1 MRRVEAAEWLGRA
14 VIHHLTIFFV
24 GSGEPVRRRESEGKF
39 YLRQSVAELS
49 LMMRGLRQI
58 SISPTRKLAVLVEV
72 NAAILSEYEAE
83 KGESSF
89 FLGI

>member
-1 MRRVEAAEWLGRA
+1 MARGAARRLG
-14 VIHHLTIFFV
+14 V
-24 GSGEPVRRRESEGKF
+24 GVSGLSFRSE
-39 YLRQSVAELS
+39 LDLS

-58 SISPTRKLAVLVEV
+58 SISPTRQLAVLVEV

>member
-1 MRRVEAAEWLGRA
+1 MHRAPFRRLQGALNSS
-14 VIHHLTIFFV
+14 H
-24 GSGEPVRRRESEGKF
+24 
-39 YLRQSVAELS
+39 QSVKLLVVVSGLSFRSALDLS
-49 LMMRGLRQI
+49 LMMRGLRQL
-58 SISPTRKLAVLVEV
+58 SISPTRQLAVLVEV

>member
-1 MRRVEAAEWLGRA
+1 MARGAARRLG
-14 VIHHLTIFFV
+14 V
-24 GSGEPVRRRESEGKF
+24 GVSGLSFR
-39 YLRQSVAELS
+39 SVLELS
-49 LMMRGLRQI
+49 PLMRGLRQI
-58 SISPTRKLAVLVEV
+58 SISVTQKLAVLLEV

>member
-1 MRRVEAAEWLGRA
+1 MAPGASRRVG
-14 VIHHLTIFFV
+14 VV
-24 GSGEPVRRRESEGKF
+24 VSGSSFRSA
-39 YLRQSVAELS
+39 LDLS

-58 SISPTRKLAVLVEV
+58 SISPTRQLAVLVEV